1 MEQSSFYH
9 CTCMYVVQLVVQC
22 TVHCSVHCTT
32 RWDPCIDVVSLYT
45 VLYTVHNGPTSG
57 PKTKNLNFSKI
68 AANRLKIAARPSCP
82 WKYNP
87 NPPQANTDWA
97 IHVRSWGVWH
107 FRGDI
112 AGNREMR
119 ENILLNVSNFWVH
132 YNDKG
137 MDWDMRQTRNAL
149 FNPFIPG
156 GGLRKPRGS

>member
-1 MEQSSFYH
+1 MHAGHLTFSKPLLKCIFPTSRSLHHSILHHMAPSRPALSRLTMADTTVRTEH
-9 CTCMYVVQLVVQC
+9 V
-22 TVHCSVHCTT
+22 TVHYGT
-32 RWDPCIDVVSLYT
+32 
-45 VLYTVHNGPTSG
+45 TSG
-57 PKTKNLNFSKI
+57 PKTKKLNFSKI

-97 IHVRSWGVWH
+97 IYVRSWGVWH

-119 ENILLNVSNFWVH
+119 ENILLSVSNFWVH

-149 FNPFIPG
+149 FKIW
-156 GGLRKPRGS
+156 